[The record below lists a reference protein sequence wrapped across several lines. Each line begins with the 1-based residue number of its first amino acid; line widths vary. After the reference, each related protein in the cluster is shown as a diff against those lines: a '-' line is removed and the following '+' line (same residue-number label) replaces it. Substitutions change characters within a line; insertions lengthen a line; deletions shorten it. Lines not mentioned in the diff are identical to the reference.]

1 MLSVGRNMRNRMLSV
16 RRNMRNRTL
25 SVGRNRRDGLF
36 MFRRAKQKRP
46 SLSFAR
52 DARWGM
58 VMGETR
64 KAGDDLWI
72 RR

>member
-1 MLSVGRNMRNRMLSV
+1 MMAKRKGRAFYVSDKTETKKV
-16 RRNMRNRTL
+16 RNRTRTAGGIPA
-25 SVGRNRRDGLF
+25 SRTARD
-36 MFRRAKQKRP
+36 R